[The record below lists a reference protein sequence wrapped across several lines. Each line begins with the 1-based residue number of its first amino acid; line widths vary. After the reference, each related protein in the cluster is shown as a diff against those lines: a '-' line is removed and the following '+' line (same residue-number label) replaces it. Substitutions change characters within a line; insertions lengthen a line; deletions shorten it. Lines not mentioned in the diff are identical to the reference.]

1 MLTLAK
7 GGACFAL
14 KIKLKINYCRKM
26 KIFKIIFLINFKRS
40 AHSCWTGGVHSMA
53 QPLIEGII

>member
-26 KIFKIIFLINFKRS
+26 KIFRIIF
-40 AHSCWTGGVHSMA
+40 
-53 QPLIEGII
+53 